1 MVRGNIAFNTH
12 MRLYLE
18 LLLRRLQYI
27 SMLLLLDELDFVL
40 LEGADSCRS
49 HRGTRSSSDGCL
61 PSYNHPVIVVSTTNT

>member
-1 MVRGNIAFNTH
+1 MARGNITFNTP

-27 SMLLLLDELDFVL
+27 SMLLVLDELDFVL

-49 HRGTRSSSDGCL
+49 HRGTSTDGCL
-61 PSYNHPVIVVSTTNT
+61 PSYNHPVIVVSSTNT